1 MNIEVKIDENYA
13 ETKIL
18 IYTNKMDEKLS
29 NIIDNIS
36 NISKEKL
43 KAYKDEKMYILNQN
57 EIEAIYAEKG
67 KVYLRCNSEVYIVK
81 NRLYELEN
89 ILNQKI
95 FVRISNSEIVNFDK
109 VRNIDFK
116 IIGTIVLNFKSGN
129 KAYVSRRYITKI
141 KNFLEI

>member
-129 KAYVSRRYITKI
+129 KAYVSRRYITNI

>member
-13 ETKIL
+13 EPKIL
-18 IYTNKMDEKLS
+18 IYSNKVDEKLS

-36 NISKEKL
+36 NISQEKL

-109 VRNIDFK
+109 VRNLDFK

-141 KNFLEI
+141 KNILEI